1 MEDVSH
7 MRKSNKREYEL
18 DRSYDYAESYG
29 FHNAKANVGFVK
41 RRARRRFRHQTK
53 SNLNRYCLCSQ

>member
-1 MEDVSH
+1 
-7 MRKSNKREYEL
+7 MRKSVKREYEL

-29 FHNAKANVGFVK
+29 FPNAKQNVGFVK

-53 SNLNRYCLCSQ
+53 YQMKVDLM

>member
-1 MEDVSH
+1 

-29 FHNAKANVGFVK
+29 FNNAKANVGFVK

>member
-1 MEDVSH
+1 

-18 DRSYDYAESYG
+18 DRAYDYADSYG

-41 RRARRRFRHQTK
+41 RRARRRLRHQNK
-53 SNLNRYCLCSQ
+53 SILNRYYMCTNQ